1 MTESY
6 GCCPNYVKYKKDW
19 VTNILNLDFWACV
32 CFIFLRLHLMKSS
45 VINLKQS
52 NKFRKSTHGL

>member
-6 GCCPNYVKYKKDW
+6 GCRPNYVKYKKDV
-19 VTNILNLDFWACV
+19 VTNILNPDFLACV

-52 NKFRKSTHGL
+52 NEFKKSTRGL